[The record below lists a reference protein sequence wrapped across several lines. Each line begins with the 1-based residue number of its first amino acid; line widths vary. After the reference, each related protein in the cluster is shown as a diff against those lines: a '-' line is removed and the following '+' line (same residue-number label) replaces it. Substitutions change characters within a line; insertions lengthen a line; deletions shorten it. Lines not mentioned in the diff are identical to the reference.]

1 MIECCAGGRLPRVP
15 HSRKRD
21 FAWSAQLMG
30 TRSFRR
36 SNSRSKKKNNGAVEF
51 QRGFLEA
58 GKTYKF
64 LLLSKWATLASSKV
78 FKATSFSHD
87 RTFTIIP
94 PKKFYIE
101 SKELRIHWASSATVS
116 LQGSIIAL
124 RREGS
129 NEFILVAT
137 VAPGKASGSVVFPNK
152 VLRAGT
158 TYKLEWHTAED
169 GLAIKRIS
177 ESPSFEVVSRKVENN
192 RMIVA
197 LKKKIQELEGDIQK
211 KNSEV
216 WEWKKENQGK
226 LVTLETLKRQ
236 NMAKIATLE
245 KLFHESQRKLLTG
258 ERKVKTM
265 RSEIDSLKSNLHETK
280 RELQKR
286 VASVTDLQGV
296 IEIQQ
301 KTHRSEVKSLKEE
314 IGRLKNQEPRRK
326 RGREDEDP
334 EILPGTSVKAS
345 WKHSEK
351 SYHATVYAINADGT
365 FHLIYGDNDEWPNC
379 PRHAIKEITA
389 RPKKAKTEKTGA
401 LKVGTPVKAQKNS
414 GTEWIHAEVFSVNDC
429 GTYHVIYAD
438 STEWE
443 KCPRS
448 KIKITP

>member
-137 VAPGKASGSVVFPNK
+137 VAPG
-152 VLRAGT
+152 L
-158 TYKLEWHTAED
+158 
-169 GLAIKRIS
+169 
-177 ESPSFEVVSRKVENN
+177 
-192 RMIVA
+192 M
-197 LKKKIQELEGDIQK
+197 
-211 KNSEV
+211 
-216 WEWKKENQGK
+216 
-226 LVTLETLKRQ
+226 
-236 NMAKIATLE
+236 
-245 KLFHESQRKLLTG
+245 
-258 ERKVKTM
+258 
-265 RSEIDSLKSNLHETK
+265 LKSNP
-280 RELQKR
+280 
-286 VASVTDLQGV
+286 
-296 IEIQQ
+296 
-301 KTHRSEVKSLKEE
+301 
-314 IGRLKNQEPRRK
+314 RLIAN
-326 RGREDEDP
+326 
-334 EILPGTSVKAS
+334 
-345 WKHSEK
+345 
-351 SYHATVYAINADGT
+351 
-365 FHLIYGDNDEWPNC
+365 
-379 PRHAIKEITA
+379 IK
-389 RPKKAKTEKTGA
+389 
-401 LKVGTPVKAQKNS
+401 
-414 GTEWIHAEVFSVNDC
+414 
-429 GTYHVIYAD
+429 
-438 STEWE
+438 
-443 KCPRS
+443 
-448 KIKITP
+448 